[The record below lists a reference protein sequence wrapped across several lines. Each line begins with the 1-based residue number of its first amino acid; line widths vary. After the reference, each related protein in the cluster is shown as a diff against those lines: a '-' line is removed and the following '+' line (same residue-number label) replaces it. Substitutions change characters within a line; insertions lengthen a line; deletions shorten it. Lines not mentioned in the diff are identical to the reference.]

1 MKHLASK
8 LSKIVGEMG
17 ESIKMTGWNNHQKFA
32 YMKEKDIVESLRVV
46 LTKHNV
52 ILLTSVEDTHKEG
65 ELTTVKLKHTL
76 IDGDSGETID
86 LYSSG
91 TGQDKTQFG
100 MFKAITGSFKF
111 FLMKNFL
118 ISGEESD
125 PENDIKDHAPK
136 QAQGGF
142 AKPEPAKA
150 PTGFNKP
157 KPAQAAPVSP
167 AKKSGFFGKQQPQ
180 APVETV
186 ETAPEEPG
194 F

>member
-17 ESIKMTGWNNHQKFA
+17 EAIKMTGWNNHQKFA
-32 YMKEKDIVESLRVV
+32 YMKEKDIVESLRSV

-52 ILLTSVEDTHKEG
+52 ILLTSVQDTHKEG
-65 ELTTVKLKHTL
+65 DLTTVKLKHTL
-76 IDGDSGETID
+76 IDGDSGEMID
-86 LYSSG
+86 LYSAG

-118 ISGEESD
+118 VSGSEDD
-125 PENDIKDHAPK
+125 PENDSKDHPK
-136 QAQGGF
+136 TNTT
-142 AKPEPAKA
+142 KTETPKA
-150 PTGFNKP
+150 TGFIKT
-157 KPAQAAPVSP
+157 KTPATEVAPV
-167 AKKSGFFGKQQPQ
+167 KKSGFFGKQQIQ
-180 APVETV
+180 AAVAEAQ
-186 ETAPEEPG
+186 EAPEEPG